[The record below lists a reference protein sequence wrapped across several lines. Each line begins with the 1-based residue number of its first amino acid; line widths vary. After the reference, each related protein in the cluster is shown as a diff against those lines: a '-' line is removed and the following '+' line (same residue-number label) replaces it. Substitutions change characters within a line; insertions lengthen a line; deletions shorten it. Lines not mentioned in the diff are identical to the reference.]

1 MDNGAQTIRALTL
14 GLRAPTSAIRGIQ
27 LSNLTTE
34 SVTEALKEVYDPEIP
49 VNIVD
54 LGLVYNIGVSD
65 GEVEIDM
72 TLTAQGCGMGPYI
85 AQQAEWRIAEM
96 DDVEDVRVNLVW
108 DPPWNPEMITE
119 DGRHLLGID

>member
-1 MDNGAQTIRALTL
+1 MPELNV
-14 GLRAPTSAIRGIQ
+14 
-27 LSNLTTE
+27 E
-34 SVTEALKEVYDPEIP
+34 SVQEALKDVYDPEIP

-54 LGLVYNIGVSD
+54 LGLVYNVKVED

-96 DDVEDVRVNLVW
+96 EDVEDVNVNLVW
-108 DPPWNPEMITE
+108 EPPWSPESITE
-119 DGRHLLGID
+119 DGKRLLGID